1 MKALIV
7 TIVGF
12 VVVEEVWVKVFFPL
26 VLVFV
31 VVVSGCGRDGI
42 SVVVVSGCGRDG
54 ISVCG
59 SG

>member
-1 MKALIV
+1 M
-7 TIVGF
+7 
-12 VVVEEVWVKVFFPL
+12 VVVEM

-42 SVVVVSGCGRDG
+42 NVVVVSGRGWDG

-59 SG
+59 

>member
-1 MKALIV
+1 M
-7 TIVGF
+7 
-12 VVVEEVWVKVFFPL
+12 VVVEM

-42 SVVVVSGCGRDG
+42 NVVVVSGRGWDG

>member
-1 MKALIV
+1 M
-7 TIVGF
+7 
-12 VVVEEVWVKVFFPL
+12 VVVEMVL
-26 VLVFV
+26 VLV

-54 ISVCG
+54 ISVCV

>member
-1 MKALIV
+1 M
-7 TIVGF
+7 
-12 VVVEEVWVKVFFPL
+12 VVVEMI
-26 VLVFV
+26 LVFV
-31 VVVSGCGRDGI
+31 IVVSGCGRDGI